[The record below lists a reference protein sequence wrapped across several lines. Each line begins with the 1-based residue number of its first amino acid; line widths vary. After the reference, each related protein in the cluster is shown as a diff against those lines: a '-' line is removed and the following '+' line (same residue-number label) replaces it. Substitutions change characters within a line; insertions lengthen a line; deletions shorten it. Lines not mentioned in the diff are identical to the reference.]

1 MELSL
6 LHLSCYN
13 GDIDKV
19 KEYLTEDNLN
29 EIIIVYEEKE
39 LNDSSWIFIESKK
52 LTPIICAI
60 ENNHLSIIKYLHQQG
75 ANLYLLELVFI
86 SYSNFLIYFL

>member
-6 LHLSCYN
+6 LHLSCSN

-19 KEYLTEDNLN
+19 KEYLTKDNLN
-29 EIIIVYEEKE
+29 EIIIHFEEKE
-39 LNDSSWIFIESKK
+39 ENDSWIFIESKQ

-60 ENNHLSIIKYLHQQG
+60 ENNHLSVIKYLYQQG
-75 ANLYLLELVFI
+75 ANLDLLQ
-86 SYSNFLIYFL
+86 